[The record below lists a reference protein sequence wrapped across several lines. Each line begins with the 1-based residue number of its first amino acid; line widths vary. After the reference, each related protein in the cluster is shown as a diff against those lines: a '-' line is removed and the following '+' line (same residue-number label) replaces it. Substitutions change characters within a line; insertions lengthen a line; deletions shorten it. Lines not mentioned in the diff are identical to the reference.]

1 MGRLKYYFETPI
13 PLPEFEKRLA
23 ESPVSHQTNHLPQ
36 LPFVRIWLGNLRM
49 IAKTNRKGLV
59 ICLKPLDAH
68 TELHFQ
74 LAEGIAM
81 LFGTKIEVEDKSE
94 WGSGLPWLK
103 AVREEEN
110 KPDRSERYG
119 FPPLAP
125 DDRADAEED
134 SEQDVRDEF

>member
-1 MGRLKYYFETPI
+1 LGNLKYYFETPI

-23 ESPVSHQTNHLPQ
+23 KSPVSHQTNHRPE
-36 LPFVRIWLGNLRM
+36 LPFVRIWFENLRM
-49 IAKTNRKGLV
+49 IAKVNRKGRV

-81 LFGTKIEVEDKSE
+81 LFGTKVEVEDLSE

-103 AVREEEN
+103 AFREEAN
-110 KPDRSERYG
+110 KPDKSERYG
-119 FPPLAP
+119 FRPLAP
-125 DDRADAEED
+125 DDRPHMED
-134 SEQDVRDEF
+134 ENEQDVRDEF